1 MKKILL
7 LFLTLSITILSSS
20 CQLVINNGS
29 DDSTIDNN
37 NQVVEEPSNDNS
49 TIEDF
54 ISNEP
59 NEDDTEL
66 DNPTEEKENMI
77 KSVKFIR
84 WLTGVNSTTNTYT
97 NWKVGG
103 TDLGIPYY
111 DSYREKMYF
120 LFGDTFSSIN
130 STSSDWR
137 SQTVGVTTDLDASD
151 GILFDYFLHD
161 VDGFAKPI
169 IDARHMGDYD
179 KGEVTCIPTGAIAIN
194 GVHYVFYM
202 SVESW
207 ADQSTGWR
215 INFCNVAK
223 STDGENFHK
232 LDSIIWCNDTE
243 IARNNAVIS
252 LDVSNIV
259 LEAHPA
265 PDFLQVFPYYNKE
278 DGYIYL
284 FGLSSGR
291 TSGVK
296 LARVK
301 PESIENR
308 SDYEYLQ
315 ADGTWINGNA
325 GLDKLYKNPDSYII
339 NSKVGELSV
348 IYNPYLNKY
357 MMGYYTDAKIVVR
370 FSDNLIN
377 WSEEYTLAT
386 SERYPLLYGCFM
398 NEIYMEDNGKSV
410 YFFMSQYFQEALG
423 DNGYNV
429 RVMKVTFE

>member
-1 MKKILL
+1 MKKIIL

-29 DDSTIDNN
+29 NDSTIDNN
-37 NQVVEEPSNDNS
+37 NQVVEEPSNDNP

-54 ISNEP
+54 ITNEL

-223 STDGENFHK
+223 STDGEKFHK
-232 LDSIIWCNDTE
+232 LDSISWCNDTE

-265 PDFLQVFPYYNKE
+265 PDFLQVFPYYNKD

-308 SDYEYLQ
+308 SYYEYLQ

-325 GLDKLYKNPDSYII
+325 G
-339 NSKVGELSV
+339 
-348 IYNPYLNKY
+348 
-357 MMGYYTDAKIVVR
+357 
-370 FSDNLIN
+370 
-377 WSEEYTLAT
+377 
-386 SERYPLLYGCFM
+386 
-398 NEIYMEDNGKSV
+398 
-410 YFFMSQYFQEALG
+410 
-423 DNGYNV
+423 
-429 RVMKVTFE
+429 